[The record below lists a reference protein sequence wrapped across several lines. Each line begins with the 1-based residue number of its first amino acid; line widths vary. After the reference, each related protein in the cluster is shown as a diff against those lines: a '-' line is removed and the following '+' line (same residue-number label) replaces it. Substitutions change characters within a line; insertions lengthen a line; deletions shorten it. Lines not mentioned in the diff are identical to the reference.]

1 MITHIVIVETLGIEA
16 TEDAHFDAPTSLV
29 GQTWLEPT
37 ARRISPVNIPESV
50 EQLPT
55 NGTRGRVYGEP
66 YQTADGGTV
75 IPVAKVRAGTST
87 PMGLFVIYGGTARWV
102 PAVDNNRIA
111 LIGIITGLISATIGT
126 LAVLRRP
133 PWPDLSA
140 TSAAWARPRD
150 VTDGK

>member
-1 MITHIVIVETLGIEA
+1 MRDHPHRHRRNTSGVEA
-16 TEDAHFDAPTSLV
+16 TNDAHFDPSSSLV
-29 GQTWLEPT
+29 GQTWLEPVD
-37 ARRISPVNIPESV
+37 AREPVKRIRPMNIQESV

-66 YQTADGGTV
+66 YRTAD
-75 IPVAKVRAGTST
+75 
-87 PMGLFVIYGGTARWV
+87 GGTARWV
-102 PAVDNNRIA
+102 PAIDSNRIA

-140 TSAAWARPRD
+140 TSAAWTRPPH
-150 VTDGK
+150 VTAGK